1 MLKNIGFRAGI
12 LSGHLF
18 EVILPPFV
26 AVGDMQG
33 IQVFQGTSVISEGHL
48 GYPLQDLVQLL
59 LTQGLGG
66 EAKTRT
72 AVKYTGSSGNTRV
85 GPELMVHC
93 IMKVYK

>member
-1 MLKNIGFRAGI
+1 MCENRI

-66 EAKTRT
+66 QAKTRT
-72 AVKYTGSSGNTRV
+72 AVKYTVFFWEHSSWFRLNA
-85 GPELMVHC
+85 LLHC
-93 IMKVYK
+93 EGI